1 MNYPNQNLFYRN
13 FAFCLIFFIPLLI
26 LPKGTIEQRI
36 NLFEYPSLFPFFK
49 WITLLGDGWIL
60 LPVFIPLLAYY
71 FYSKTRVSRDN
82 LMNFLFSSLFMIVV
96 VTLMKNVFFY
106 ASPRPIKYFDI
117 ELSQSLLAIYDMNF
131 HQIRS
136 FPSGHTATIAVV
148 GFYLMRFFKS
158 EIFRRAL
165 FLVILL
171 GGFSRI
177 FLFQHFVT
185 DVLVGMGL
193 GLMAVLLGNHI
204 THWVY

>member
-1 MNYPNQNLFYRN
+1 M
-13 FAFCLIFFIPLLI
+13 
-26 LPKGTIEQRI
+26 
-36 NLFEYPSLFPFFK
+36 
-49 WITLLGDGWIL
+49 GDGWIL
-60 LPVFIPLLAYY
+60 LLFIIPLLAYY
-71 FYSKTRVSRDN
+71 FRSKTSVSRDN
-82 LMNFLFSSLFMIVV
+82 LINFLFSCLFMIVV

-131 HQIRS
+131 YQIRS

-148 GFYLMRFFKS
+148 GFYSMRFFKS

-193 GLMAVLLGNHI
+193 GLMSVLLSNHI
-204 THWVY
+204 THWVYYRKSKPNIPPVINVSE